1 MVNGGLSHGL
11 RRRSTSTPR
20 LRIKPRPHRSFAV
33 SCQRFGGRPTA
44 RTPSAPKVSFASCS
58 RREERSRSLVRC
70 SSRHSPA
77 ATGRRHAQTESSE
90 RACCS
95 SGWLVTTTRR
105 SSLAACSPPGVGV
118 KMTRR
123 SVALSAVRIWRSTVL
138 SPTSWLSSDVP
149 APARP
154 DRHRSLHQHPS
165 DRLIRHAQVLTQVVQ
180 RPSVL
185 VEDDSF
191 VNLRIGHHR
200 PRLAPTG
207 SVPGDRRAM
216 EVVDPRQLADR
227 APAAY
232 SAISASISA
241 GESRR

>member
-1 MVNGGLSHGL
+1 M
-11 RRRSTSTPR
+11 
-20 LRIKPRPHRSFAV
+20 
-33 SCQRFGGRPTA
+33 
-44 RTPSAPKVSFASCS
+44 
-58 RREERSRSLVRC
+58 
-70 SSRHSPA
+70 A
-77 ATGRRHAQTESSE
+77 AF
-90 RACCS
+90 
-95 SGWLVTTTRR
+95 
-105 SSLAACSPPGVGV
+105 SPPGVGV

-123 SVALSAVRIWRSTVL
+123 SVALSAVRIWRSSVL
-138 SPTSWLSSDVP
+138 SPTSWLSGDLP

-207 SVPGDRRAM
+207 NVPGDRRAM
-216 EVVDPRQLADR
+216 EVVDLRQLAETSTCRVLRDQR
-227 APAAY
+227 LHQAPDGQFDLPREMWSWVVGVSWLGGTNRCPAAT
-232 SAISASISA
+232 
-241 GESRR
+241 RRRSVVR